1 MQRHL
6 HNYVALITLA
16 AAASA
21 TAVFVLASGKVTP
34 NYSAA
39 FFLAA
44 LGVLPELVTYK
55 MARGATGS
63 VAIIPFLAA
72 VLVAPEWTTVA
83 AVSAAITAVSIVRR
97 RDAVKT
103 VFNTAQATLSVS
115 VGVLAYRA
123 AGGVSVIGSA
133 DLASFAAT
141 HVVAVLALLFAFVI
155 ANSASVNGVI
165 AITEGTNFWVV
176 VRDNTLATA
185 VYTICSG
192 AIAYG
197 LAAVFVRWG
206 MVGAGMMALPFIA
219 VRQFYATSLQLQQTN
234 RELLELMVKAIE
246 ARDPYTS
253 GHSRRV
259 ADSATIIARGLGLS
273 SRQVDRVRIA
283 ALLHDLGKID
293 EIYAPILRKEGR
305 LTAEEWKIM
314 KTHPIK
320 SAELVAT
327 LSDLKDVVK
336 PVRHHHEHWD
346 GKGYP
351 DGLAGEDIPLG
362 ARIIT
367 FADTIDALTTDRPYR
382 RALGEV
388 EVRAEF
394 VKHCGTQFDPT
405 ICGHVL
411 SPAVWSELF
420 PGTGGAVAQREV
432 TRTPQSRPAIAAM

>member
-1 MQRHL
+1 
-6 HNYVALITLA
+6 
-16 AAASA
+16 
-21 TAVFVLASGKVTP
+21 
-34 NYSAA
+34 
-39 FFLAA
+39 
-44 LGVLPELVTYK
+44 
-55 MARGATGS
+55 
-63 VAIIPFLAA
+63 
-72 VLVAPEWTTVA
+72 
-83 AVSAAITAVSIVRR
+83 
-97 RDAVKT
+97 
-103 VFNTAQATLSVS
+103 
-115 VGVLAYRA
+115 
-123 AGGVSVIGSA
+123 
-133 DLASFAAT
+133 
-141 HVVAVLALLFAFVI
+141 
-155 ANSASVNGVI
+155 
-165 AITEGTNFWVV
+165 
-176 VRDNTLATA
+176 
-185 VYTICSG
+185 
-192 AIAYG
+192 
-197 LAAVFVRWG
+197 
-206 MVGAGMMALPFIA
+206 
-219 VRQFYATSLQLQQTN
+219 
-234 RELLELMVKAIE
+234 
-246 ARDPYTS
+246 
-253 GHSRRV
+253 
-259 ADSATIIARGLGLS
+259 
-273 SRQVDRVRIA
+273 
-283 ALLHDLGKID
+283 
-293 EIYAPILRKEGR
+293 
-305 LTAEEWKIM
+305 M